1 MELEELFTIFGK
13 ENVKVLSA
21 DPEVERLILESK
33 SRINQETEAF
43 SEENRILNAS
53 ALSAASR
60 AYLTQ

>member
-1 MELEELFTIFGK
+1 MELEELFTMFGK